1 MAPQTERQRQART
14 ISKAK
19 QKQKRKQQF
28 RRTVLFPV
36 GLIVVAGIG
45 LSGWKLHQDSWFE
58 RTWQK
63 GVNSVHKRMASAG
76 FETKRVSIMGRIK
89 TSEAKIQNALGA
101 DLGQSVWAFS
111 LDDVRDN
118 LQSLS
123 SIRSAHV
130 QRLLPDTIHI
140 ELEERAPAAVWQY
153 EGQLSV
159 IDVDGEILTDESATD
174 YRQLLVVVGED
185 APEHLEGL
193 FQLLGSE
200 RDLAQRVVAAVRVG
214 ARRWNLQ
221 MERGVMVQL
230 PEEEPERAWS
240 YLAQMENS
248 QKILQK
254 SISKIDM
261 RMGDRV
267 FIKMDDEDEKT
278 VPQGGHQAET

>member
-1 MAPQTERQRQART
+1 MAKQTERQRQARN

-36 GLIVVAGIG
+36 GLIVAVG
-45 LSGWKLHQDSWFE
+45 LGMSGWKLHKESWFE
-58 RTWQK
+58 KTWQH
-63 GVNSVHKRMASAG
+63 GMDSANETMASMG
-76 FETKRVSIMGRIK
+76 FATQRVSIMGRIK
-89 TSEAKIQNALGA
+89 TSEYKIQDALGA

-111 LDDVRDN
+111 LDDIRDN
-118 LQSLS
+118 LQGLS
-123 SIRSAHV
+123 SIRTAHV

-159 IDVDGEILTDESATD
+159 IDVDGEILTDESPAE
-174 YRQLLVVVGED
+174 YRNLLVVVGED

-193 FQLLGSE
+193 FQLLSKE
-200 RDLAQRVVAAVRVG
+200 RNLAERVVAAVRVG

-230 PEEEPERAWS
+230 PEEDPERAWG

-267 FIKMDDEDEKT
+267 FIKMDEEDET
-278 VPQGGHQAET
+278 TLPQGGQQAET

>member
-1 MAPQTERQRQART
+1 MARQTERQRQART

-58 RTWQK
+58 RTWEK

-76 FETKRVSIMGRIK
+76 FEAKRVSIMGRIK

-101 DLGQSVWAFS
+101 NLGESVWAFS

-248 QKILQK
+248 QRILQK

-267 FIKMDDEDEKT
+267 FIKMDEEDKKT
-278 VPQGGHQAET
+278 VPQGGQQAET

>member
-1 MAPQTERQRQART
+1 MARQTERQRQART

-36 GLIVVAGIG
+36 ALIVVSGLG
-45 LSGWKLHQDSWFE
+45 LSGWKLHKDSWFE
-58 RTWQK
+58 RTWQS
-63 GVNSVHKRMASAG
+63 GVDSANETIASMG

-89 TSEAKIQNALGA
+89 TSEAKIHNALGA
-101 DLGQSVWAFS
+101 ELGESVWAFS

-118 LQSLS
+118 LQDLS

-153 EGQLSV
+153 EGELSV
-159 IDVDGEILTDESATD
+159 IDVDGEILTDESAND
-174 YRQLLVVVGED
+174 YRELLVVVGED
-185 APEHLEGL
+185 APDHLESL
-193 FQLLGSE
+193 FQLLGNE

-230 PEEEPERAWS
+230 PEEDPERAWG

-267 FIKMDDEDEKT
+267 FIKMDEENEKT
-278 VPQGGHQAET
+278 VPQGGQQAET

>member
-1 MAPQTERQRQART
+1 MAGQTQRQKQART

-36 GLIVVAGIG
+36 GLIVVAGLG
-45 LSGWKLHQDSWFE
+45 MSGWELHQESWFE
-58 RTWQK
+58 HTWQR
-63 GVNSVHKRMASAG
+63 GVDSMHESVASMG
-76 FETKRVSIMGRIK
+76 FATKRVSIMGRNK
-89 TSEAKIQNALGA
+89 TSETKIQHALGA
-101 DLGQSVWAFS
+101 NLGESVWAFS
-111 LDDVRDN
+111 LDEIRDN
-118 LQSLS
+118 LQELS

-153 EGQLSV
+153 EGELSV
-159 IDVDGEILTDESATD
+159 IDVDGEILTDESASD
-174 YRQLLVVVGED
+174 YRKLLVVVGED
-185 APEHLEGL
+185 APEHLEDL
-193 FQLLGSE
+193 FQLLSTE
-200 RDLAQRVVAAVRVG
+200 RDLAERVVAAVRVG

-230 PEEEPERAWS
+230 PEENPERAWS

-248 QKILQK
+248 QNILQK

-267 FIKMDDEDEKT
+267 FIKMDEDEEPDLT
-278 VPQGGHQAET
+278 AGGQQAET